1 MIQDLKRFVLRFGSI
16 IEKAPLQTYCAAL
29 AFSPQKSEIR
39 QQFWHQRHPRIKRV
53 LHVEETWNHSRCT
66 LEGHSGS
73 ASSVVFSPDGQLVA
87 SASGDET
94 VRLWDTATGALR
106 GTLEGHSGWVGSV
119 AFSPDGQLVASASDD
134 KTVRLWDTATGALRG
149 TLEGHSDWVDSVAF
163 SPDGQLVASA
173 SHDKTV
179 RLWDTATGALRGTLT
194 LDMVVRDLS
203 FSASG
208 QYLKTDRGVLDISSF
223 RTDVSFSSSNYLR
236 GLFVSSN
243 WVAEEK
249 ENILWLPPDYRAT
262 CVTVWN
268 GIVALGHSSGGI
280 SFLEFNQRR
289 KAS

>member
-1 MIQDLKRFVLRFGSI
+1 MIQDLKRFILRFGSI

-53 LHVEETWNHSRCT
+53 LHAEETWNHSR
-66 LEGHSGS
+66 
-73 ASSVVFSPDGQLVA
+73 
-87 SASGDET
+87 
-94 VRLWDTATGALR
+94 
-106 GTLEGHSGWVGSV
+106 GTLEGHSDSV
-119 AFSPDGQLVASASDD
+119 YSVVFSPDGQLVASASDD
-134 KTVRLWDTATGALRG
+134 KTVRLWDTATGAARG
-149 TLEGHSDWVDSVAF
+149 TLEGHSGWVNSVVF

-173 SHDKTV
+173 SRDKTV
-179 RLWDTATGALRGTLT
+179 RLWDTATGAAQGTLT
-194 LDMVVRDLS
+194 LDVVIRNLS

-208 QYLKTDRGVLDISSF
+208 QYLKTDRGVLDIISF

-268 GIVALGHSSGGI
+268 GIVALGHSSGDI
-280 SFLEFNQRR
+280 SFLEFN
-289 KAS
+289 

>member
-73 ASSVVFSPDGQLVA
+73 VSSVVFSPDGRLVASASCDKTVRLWDTATGAARGTLKGHSGWVNSVVFSPDGQLVASASGDKTVRLWDTATGAARGTLEGHSDWVSSVVFSPDGQLVA
-87 SASGDET
+87 SASGD
-94 VRLWDTATGALR
+94 
-106 GTLEGHSGWVGSV
+106 
-119 AFSPDGQLVASASDD
+119 
-134 KTVRLWDTATGALRG
+134 KTVRLWDTATGA
-149 TLEGHSDWVDSVAF
+149 A
-163 SPDGQLVASA
+163 
-173 SHDKTV
+173 
-179 RLWDTATGALRGTLT
+179 RGTLT
-194 LDMVVRDLS
+194 LDILIQDLS

-262 CVTVWN
+262 CVAVWN
-268 GIVALGHSSGGI
+268 GIVVLGHSSGDI
-280 SFLEFNQRR
+280 SFLEFSQRR
-289 KAS
+289 KTS